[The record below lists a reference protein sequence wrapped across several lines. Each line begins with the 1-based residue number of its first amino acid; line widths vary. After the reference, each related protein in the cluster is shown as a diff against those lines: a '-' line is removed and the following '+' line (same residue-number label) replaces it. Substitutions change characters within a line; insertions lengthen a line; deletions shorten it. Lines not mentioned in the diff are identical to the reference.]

1 MSVLLIIGIILLAL
15 VASFLLVAGLMWVI
29 CWAFSLIFSWKLVIG
44 VWAILALLSEFLGPR
59 DTNSR
64 RKHYDY

>member
-15 VASFLLVAGLMWVI
+15 VASFLLVAGLMWII

-44 VWAILALLSEFLGPR
+44 VWAILVLLSEFLGPR
-59 DTNSR
+59 DTDSR
-64 RKHYDY
+64 RKHYGH